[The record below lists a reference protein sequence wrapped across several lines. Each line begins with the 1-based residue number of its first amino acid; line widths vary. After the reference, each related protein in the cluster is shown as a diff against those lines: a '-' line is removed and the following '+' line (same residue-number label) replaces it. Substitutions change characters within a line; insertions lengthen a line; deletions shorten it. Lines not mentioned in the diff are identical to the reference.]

1 MIVTD
6 TKAYRVAPSLG
17 KTADTQKRLVE
28 INSGSPAAKKSRL
41 NQILSEQANIL
52 WLISTKLVYRIS
64 FTANFSEEQKKN
76 TI

>member
-17 KTADTQKRLVE
+17 KTVDTQKRLVE

-41 NQILSEQANIL
+41 NQILSE
-52 WLISTKLVYRIS
+52 
-64 FTANFSEEQKKN
+64 
-76 TI
+76 